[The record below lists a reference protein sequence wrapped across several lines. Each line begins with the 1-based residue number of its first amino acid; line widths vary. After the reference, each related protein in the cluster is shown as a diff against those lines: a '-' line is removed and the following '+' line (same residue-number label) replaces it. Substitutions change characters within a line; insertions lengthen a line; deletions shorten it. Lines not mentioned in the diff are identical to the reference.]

1 MKLSMRN
8 FDRYVISKHT
18 DYDEAAVRQEFAKAV
33 PLKTVVIY
41 CYDPRAVDIPAAVAR
56 EFGEVYPGDIIT
68 DAQGNK
74 VASTTSLFDVVVA
87 GGRAV
92 DALRSITV
100 AQHLFG
106 IKNIVIV
113 HHSHCGATSF
123 TADGIIDTYKHE
135 HGADISTLY
144 ERESVSISDYST
156 SLKHDTRLVRESTG
170 TPKHV
175 DIYGYVYNID
185 TDELSLVIEDKGIPR
200 QVGSVFESKKASSIE
215 EHTNHDY

>member
-1 MKLSMRN
+1 MNLSTQN
-8 FDRYVISKHT
+8 FDRYIFSKHP
-18 DYDEAAVRQEFAKAV
+18 DYDEATVRKEFAKAV

-106 IKNIVIV
+106 IKNIVVV
-113 HHSHCGATSF
+113 HHTQCGATSF
-123 TADGIIDTYKHE
+123 TANGIIDAYKDE
-135 HGADISTLY
+135 HGTDISALY
-144 ERESVSISDYST
+144 ERESVSISDYVT

-170 TPKHV
+170 TPKDI

-185 TDELSLVIEDKGIPR
+185 TDELSLVTEDKGISSR
-200 QVGSVFESKKASSIE
+200 GDSVFESK
-215 EHTNHDY
+215 